1 MSAREKPPCVSV
13 YAFLRAHKH
22 NLGALTGQDSRALS
36 AIAHVWELY
45 AASDDDGREA
55 ALRAVRALLS
65 AMQPK
70 TRYLAREAI
79 AHTLDWGDRDR
90 LWPIVWAPEDDHA

>member
-1 MSAREKPPCVSV
+1 MSAREKPACLDVRTW
-13 YAFLRAHKH
+13 LRANGHD
-22 NLGALTGQDSRALS
+22 LGALTGQDSRALS
-36 AIAHVWELY
+36 AIAHVWQLY
-45 AASDDDGREA
+45 AASDNDGREA

-79 AHTLDWGDRDR
+79 AHSMDWPDRDR
-90 LWPIVWAPEDDHA
+90 LWPVVWAPEDDRA